1 MIEKVFNPVAKL
13 KGGVQFSLTYDHS
26 INFWINHF
34 WGKDAVLST
43 IPLFLLYYTNMKQ
56 TLYDYCYVCDRHCGA
71 PSFQAV
77 AFAISLPGTLKL
89 TRVTQQIS
97 KKIPI
102 VSLKAEVDNCEHRSW
117 NLSTSEWQRA
127 LKKIKGT
134 KTKKVQFCPFLH
146 YARRVI

>member
-1 MIEKVFNPVAKL
+1 
-13 KGGVQFSLTYDHS
+13 
-26 INFWINHF
+26 
-34 WGKDAVLST
+34 
-43 IPLFLLYYTNMKQ
+43 MKQ

-102 VSLKAEVDNCEHRSW
+102 VSFKAEVDNCKHRSW

-127 LKKIKGT
+127 LKKITGT
-134 KTKKVQFCPFLH
+134 KTQKGTIL
-146 YARRVI
+146 I